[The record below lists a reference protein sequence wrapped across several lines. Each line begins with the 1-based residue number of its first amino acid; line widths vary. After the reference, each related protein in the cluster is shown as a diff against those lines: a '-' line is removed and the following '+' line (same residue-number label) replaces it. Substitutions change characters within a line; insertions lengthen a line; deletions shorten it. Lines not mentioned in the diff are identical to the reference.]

1 MLNSIP
7 DGVATTD
14 ATGRLT
20 YTNLPM
26 SVILGLKDVVA
37 AATARAKSEDAPL
50 MTDHLV
56 ASLASV

>member
-14 ATGRLT
+14 AAGRLT

-26 SVILGLKDVVA
+26 SVILGLKDVVGA
-37 AATARAKSEDAPL
+37 VRAATPTRRC
-50 MTDHLV
+50 
-56 ASLASV
+56 